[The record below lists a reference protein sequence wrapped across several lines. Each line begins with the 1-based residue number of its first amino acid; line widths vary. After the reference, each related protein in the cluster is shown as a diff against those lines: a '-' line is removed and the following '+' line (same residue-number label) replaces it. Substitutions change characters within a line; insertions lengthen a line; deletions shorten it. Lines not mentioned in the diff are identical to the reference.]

1 MVKMSDEEWVPE
13 WAQVQIVREHDART
27 HVAFGALGKFPN
39 VELTP
44 DEALEIARALT
55 LLATAVK
62 AERAPQL

>member
-1 MVKMSDEEWVPE
+1 MISGYRRR
-13 WAQVQIVREHDART
+13 VRCRSSATTRRT
-27 HVAFGALGKFPN
+27 LIALGALNKFSD

-55 LLATAVK
+55 LLAAAVK